1 MASQAPVE
9 DAPAGRVR
17 RVLAPVGRGVRFLA
31 VDQQQWTSLVMRLLL
46 AAMWLNYSV
55 GKLGSPET
63 NAQSVRDFKILP
75 ESLVT
80 PFAYAQPYFEL
91 ALGLL
96 LILGLGTRLV
106 AIFSAVL
113 LLVYIGG
120 IISLGARGIAISCGC
135 GGSGGLVPKGHTRYT
150 QDVLRDLLF
159 MVPAVWLIWKPASKL
174 SLERALLGDP
184 I

>member
-1 MASQAPVE
+1 MTSMASK
-9 DAPAGRVR
+9 APAKGKDAATPGGIRGF
-17 RVLAPVGRGVRFLA
+17 VGTN
-31 VDQQQWTSLVMRLLL
+31 QQWISLVMRLLL
-46 AAMWLNYSV
+46 AAMWLNYSI
-55 GKLGSPET
+55 GKLGSPES

-80 PFAYAQPYFEL
+80 PFGYAQPYFEM
-91 ALGLL
+91 ALGVL

-106 AIFSAVL
+106 AIFSALL

-120 IISLGARGIAISCGC
+120 IMSLGARGIAISCGC
-135 GGSGGLVPKGHTRYT
+135 GGSGGMVPKGHTRYT
-150 QDVLRDLLF
+150 LDVLRDLLYIL
-159 MVPAVWLIWKPASKL
+159 PAAWLIWKPASKL

>member
-1 MASQAPVE
+1 MASKAPTK
-9 DAPAGRVR
+9 DASTGGG
-17 RVLAPVGRGVRFLA
+17 LRGF
-31 VDQQQWTSLVMRLLL
+31 VDTNQQWISLVMRVLL
-46 AAMWLNYSV
+46 AVMWFWYSV
-55 GKLGSPET
+55 GKLGSPES
-63 NAQSVRDFKILP
+63 NAQSVRDFRILP

-80 PFAYAQPYFEL
+80 PFGYAQPYFEL

-106 AIFSAVL
+106 AIMSALL

-120 IISLGARGIAISCGC
+120 IISLGARGIAITCGC
-135 GGSGGLVPKGHTRYT
+135 GGSGGAVAPGHTRYT
-150 QDVLRDLLF
+150 LDVLRDLLYIL
-159 MVPAVWLIWKPASKL
+159 PAAWLIWKPASKL

>member
-1 MASQAPVE
+1 MASK
-9 DAPAGRVR
+9 APAKDAATFG
-17 RVLAPVGRGVRFLA
+17 GVRGF
-31 VDQQQWTSLVMRLLL
+31 VDSNQQWISLGVRLLL
-46 AAMWLNYSV
+46 AVMWLYYSV
-55 GKLGSPET
+55 GKLGSPES

-80 PFAYAQPYFEL
+80 PFGYAQPYFEM
-91 ALGLL
+91 ALGVL

-106 AIFSAVL
+106 AIFSALL

-120 IISLGARGIAISCGC
+120 IMSLGARGIAISCGC

-150 QDVLRDLLF
+150 LDVLRDLLY
-159 MVPAVWLIWKPASKL
+159 MLPAAWLIWKPASKL

>member
-1 MASQAPVE
+1 MASKAPTK
-9 DAPAGRVR
+9 DAPSGSGGLRGFVDTNQQWIS
-17 RVLAPVGRGVRFLA
+17 LAMRILLA
-31 VDQQQWTSLVMRLLL
+31 V
-46 AAMWLNYSV
+46 MWFWYSV
-55 GKLGSPET
+55 GKLGSPES
-63 NAQSVRDFKILP
+63 NAASVRAFRILP

-80 PFAYAQPYFEL
+80 PFGYAQPYFEL

-106 AIFSAVL
+106 AIMSAAL

-120 IISLGARGIAISCGC
+120 IISLGARGIAINCGC
-135 GGSGGLVPKGHTRYT
+135 GGSGGTVAPGHTRYT
-150 QDVLRDLLF
+150 LDVLRDLLYIL
-159 MVPAVWLIWKPASKL
+159 PAAWLIWKPASKF

>member
-1 MASQAPVE
+1 MTSMASPAPAKDK
-9 DAPAGRVR
+9 DAPAPGG
-17 RVLAPVGRGVRFLA
+17 LRGF
-31 VDQQQWTSLVMRLLL
+31 VDTNQQWISLVMRVLL
-46 AAMWLNYSV
+46 AVMWFKYSV
-55 GKLGSPET
+55 GKLGSPES

-80 PFAYAQPYFEL
+80 PFGYAQPWFEL

-106 AIFSAVL
+106 AIMSALL

-135 GGSGGLVPKGHTRYT
+135 GGGGGLVAKGHTRYT
-150 QDVLRDLLF
+150 LDVIRDLIF
-159 MVPAVWLIWKPASKL
+159 MIPAVWLIWKPASKF

>member
-1 MASQAPVE
+1 MTSMASKAPVK
-9 DAPAGRVR
+9 DAAPAG
-17 RVLAPVGRGVRFLA
+17 GVRGFVGA
-31 VDQQQWTSLVMRLLL
+31 HQQWISLGMRLLL
-46 AAMWLNYSV
+46 AAMWLKYSL
-55 GKLGSPET
+55 GKLGSPES

-80 PFAYAQPYFEL
+80 PFGYAQPWFEM
-91 ALGLL
+91 ALGVL

-106 AIFSAVL
+106 AVLSALL

-135 GGSGGLVPKGHTRYT
+135 GGSGGLVAKGHTRYT
-150 QDVLRDLLF
+150 LDVLRDLLYIL
-159 MVPAVWLIWKPASKL
+159 PAAWLVWKPVSKF